1 MIITND
7 DEKGPAMVVNILFV
21 DDEPDMVKLM
31 QRKFR
36 RQIRKGD
43 YNFLFASDGVEA
55 LDTLAEHPEIDIIVS
70 DINMPRMDGLTL
82 LDKLNSQSGTFK
94 ALIVSAY
101 GDMDNIRVAMNRGA
115 FDFVTKPIN
124 FDDLE
129 STIIRTMDE
138 LTTVRG
144 AIDEL
149 KSAERERANLARHF
163 SPNLVNQLATNSE
176 LVDFSSERRFLTFV
190 ISDLADFT
198 PLVETMEPSA
208 ITPLLN
214 EYLDAMT
221 RIVFDHGG
229 TVDKVVGDAVHAMFG
244 APEEQPDQATKAV
257 ACSLA
262 MDAFAT
268 KFAADKN
275 AEGIPLGMTR
285 IGVHSGLALVGN
297 FGGEHYFDYTAY
309 GDAINTAARLE
320 GANKFLGTR
329 ICVSENTVE
338 HIDNFKGRPIG
349 TLMLKGK
356 EKGIVAFEPIS
367 DQSAQ
372 SDATNNYVEAFE
384 LMAIEDP
391 KAKQSFATHV
401 GSVESDTLATFHL
414 QRLLIG
420 ETGVKIVLS
429 GK

>member
-1 MIITND
+1 
-7 DEKGPAMVVNILFV
+7 
-21 DDEPDMVKLM
+21 
-31 QRKFR
+31 
-36 RQIRKGD
+36 
-43 YNFLFASDGVEA
+43 
-55 LDTLAEHPEIDIIVS
+55 
-70 DINMPRMDGLTL
+70 
-82 LDKLNSQSGTFK
+82 LDKLNSQSCTFK